1 MLVSPYLQSEDV
13 TFFDSLSLSVKLS
26 HVRLCNS
33 VDCSP
38 PGSSVYGIFQARILE
53 WVIMS
58 SSSSP
63 KDWTRISYIT
73 DGFFTTEPSG
83 KLMVSLQDYNSSP
96 KRYDSHKSSLC
107 ISMDTCSY
115 CFHPIIVNEIQP
127 MSSSPERNLQFI
139 RTVDWLGYPVTVFQV
154 CGHLKRVDI
163 HVGCLPQS
171 HEFPQ
176 RHSKGPL
183 RRRAATPWGGI

>member
-1 MLVSPYLQSEDV
+1 MYNRQYE
-13 TFFDSLSLSVKLS
+13 
-26 HVRLCNS
+26 VRGKKKYFNS
-33 VDCSP
+33 
-38 PGSSVYGIFQARILE
+38 GSIA
-53 WVIMS
+53 
-58 SSSSP
+58 
-63 KDWTRISYIT
+63 
-73 DGFFTTEPSG
+73 FFTSFTVLLRPHFLREYPDLSG
-83 KLMVSLQDYNSSP
+83 YNIVP

-183 RRRAATPWGGI
+183 RRRAATP